1 MMNKRIKRRW
11 VTSLRSKRFCQ
22 TRIGVMREVDDNGNA
37 YYCPLGI
44 LCELHRRSFGG
55 TWTDSGTKYL
65 KSSAALPKQVQKWA
79 GLECRD
85 PWIRDKRISQIND
98 WTPKRLPTIA
108 TMIDKAL

>member
-55 TWTDSGTKYL
+55 EWVDGNRYL
-65 KSSAALPKQVQKWA
+65 GHCAALPVAVQQWA
-79 GLECRD
+79 GLD
-85 PWIRDKRISQIND
+85 TANPMIRGVSITSVND
-98 WTPKRLPTIA
+98 STKKRLSTIA
-108 TMIDKAL
+108 TMIEKAL